1 MPLSNPS
8 QASLSQA
15 WLRLS
20 RALLLVAISV
30 ISLGLLKIS
39 SPLGDLEP
47 KKGTEL
53 PPSERKPENSSHD
66 LYPHFPLLED
76 SDDQVPRLL
85 PDYFKTRSYFA
96 KLYGWILTEEDVKEI
111 IPKLKNINK
120 KDHMSVLVEHF
131 REKFPENKD
140 KLLSMT
146 NLERREY
153 LSTAL
158 NQYTEKEYYLSITA
172 LILQAEG
179 ICKDRV
185 TQSIQESIS
194 IPKQIS
200 IFNRRGR
207 ENLLELSKRNL
218 INIPKTEFE
227 ILEISRSSDNQ
238 SKLPPNFD
246 GLNRHKIAHGDF
258 HPYGTEVNNLKAI
271 SLLLWIYDV
280 C

>member
-1 MPLSNPS
+1 M
-8 QASLSQA
+8 
-15 WLRLS
+15 
-20 RALLLVAISV
+20 
-30 ISLGLLKIS
+30 LKIS
-39 SPLGDLEP
+39 VSPGHLEP
-47 KKGTEL
+47 NKETEL

-66 LYPHFPLLED
+66 LYPYFPLLEEEED

-85 PDYFKTRSYFA
+85 PKYFEIRSSFA
-96 KLYGWILTEEDVKEI
+96 KHGWILTEEDVKEI

-120 KDHMSVLVEHF
+120 KDYMSVLVKHF

-140 KLLSMT
+140 RLLSMT

-172 LILQAEG
+172 LIPQAEG
-179 ICKDRV
+179 ICKERV
-185 TQSIQESIS
+185 TQSIQES

-207 ENLLELSKRNL
+207 KNLLELSKRNL

-227 ILEISRSSDNQ
+227 ILEISRFLDNQ
-238 SKLPPNFD
+238 SDLPPNFD

-258 HPYGTEVNNLKAI
+258 HLYGTEVNNLKAI